1 MRSRWVNMI
10 RLRCAASLTAVV
22 VTAACGLPASP
33 ASAADP
39 LAPCDA
45 AMAPGLQWS
54 APSFLAWGR
63 EARIGAN
70 VGNPGAGAGYDDGS
84 VALSVDAGSASEVPD
99 PVDSDL
105 EFLLTAPVRGA
116 RAGASAT
123 WAMVDAAGTT
133 RCAQSAAL
141 SVPLGSGK
149 ELRFRAKAESGSGIT
164 WLALGAGDCHDVALE
179 PVSVTVSQGGV
190 TRRVGAT
197 DECHPLGNRRVATHD
212 WELTLSGGRFHLRA
226 LRPHSSLKTRL
237 RYALRVG
244 SRRVSSG
251 SLSLVRAFRPARL
264 IIVSDPEFQSQC
276 VGHFAPQWFG
286 AQVGCKIPGSFSL
299 RLALA

>member
-1 MRSRWVNMI
+1 MSMI
-10 RLRCAASLTAVV
+10 HLRRAALTAVLA
-22 VTAACGLPASP
+22 TAACGLAASP
-33 ASAADP
+33 ASSADP

-45 AMAPGLQWS
+45 TAAPGLQWS

-70 VGNPGAGAGYDDGS
+70 VADPGAGPGYDDGS
-84 VALSVDAGSASEVPD
+84 VALSVDAGSASEAAD
-99 PVDSDL
+99 PVAADV
-105 EFLLTAPVRGA
+105 EFVLKAPSRGA
-116 RAGASAT
+116 VANAAAT
-123 WAMVDAAGTT
+123 WAMIDEAGTA
-133 RCAQSAAL
+133 RCAQSTAL

-149 ELRFRAKAESGSGIT
+149 ELRFHARAVGGSGIT
-164 WLALGAGDCHDVALE
+164 WVPVGAGDCHDVALE
-179 PVSVTVSQGGV
+179 PISLTVSQGGA
-190 TRRVGAT
+190 TRRLGAP
-197 DECHPLGNRRVATHD
+197 DECHPAGDRRIATPD
-212 WELTLSGGRFHLRA
+212 WELTLAGGQFHLRA
-226 LRPHSSLKTRL
+226 LKPHSSLKTRL

-264 IIVSDPEFQSQC
+264 IIVSDPAFQSQC